1 MIEMAHVCKLNI
13 ANYLRQWR
21 LELELVPSLEPRSWI
36 YFSVGH
42 DVFQDLWISKTLAAW
57 FILGSISPHEQLS
70 ECMCPFRYWSWK
82 TCLDL
87 YWIIIHRVSYYKKHE
102 KRSSFPQLFHCS
114 SLTAASLVAAQ
125 RKLLYMLS
133 YICCKRRSKGRFNA
147 PWTTTQAQTASTW
160 TSQAA

>member
-1 MIEMAHVCKLNI
+1 MYIQWHGSVENDCSVKETTVLKAPIFHRTTIVNGGSNSRFNPRTCWVCWVSIKLQPFSSDFMITSCCQNAC
-13 ANYLRQWR
+13 
-21 LELELVPSLEPRSWI
+21 VPSDIEAE
-36 YFSVGH
+36 
-42 DVFQDLWISKTLAAW
+42 KLAW
-57 FILGSISPHEQLS
+57 TF
-70 ECMCPFRYWSWK
+70 
-82 TCLDL
+82 T
-87 YWIIIHRVSYYKKHE
+87 WIIIHRVSYYKKHE

-114 SLTAASLVAAQ
+114 SLTAASLVVTQ